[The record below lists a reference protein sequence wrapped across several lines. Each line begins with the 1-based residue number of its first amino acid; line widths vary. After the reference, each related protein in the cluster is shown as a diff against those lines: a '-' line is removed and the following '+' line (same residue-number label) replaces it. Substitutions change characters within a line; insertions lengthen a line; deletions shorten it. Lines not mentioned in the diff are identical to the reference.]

1 MSTLLQEK
9 PRQSSLRKI
18 LDWCRARLKS
28 EPEFGCCCDAEVEAM
43 ARDMRMSASELRAVV
58 RRGSNSADLLL
69 RRMSALDLD
78 PNEVSRIESAAFRDL
93 QRVCTL
99 CKSRRRCARDF
110 TRNAPSAAWE
120 GYCPNTDTLTA
131 LNAMPWRSRNEW

>member
-1 MSTLLQEK
+1 MSTLLQGK

-18 LDWCRARLKS
+18 LDWCSTRLKS
-28 EPEFGCCCDAEVEAM
+28 EPEFGCCCDAEIERM
-43 ARDMRMSASELRAVV
+43 ARDMRMSTSELLAVA

-78 PNEVSRIESAAFRDL
+78 PNEVGRIESAAFRDL

-110 TRNAPSAAWE
+110 TRNVPSAAWE
-120 GYCPNTDTLTA
+120 G
-131 LNAMPWRSRNEW
+131 